1 MPSLLRV
8 SQTKLKIADIGIT
21 VSPSSPSMTS
31 LLLLNPFLN
40 FHSMLLVS
48 ACTGQQAIDAYCDY
62 HVEAMDMY
70 ARKYKLNFVQVMQL
84 SVDPL
89 RF

>member
-1 MPSLLRV
+1 
-8 SQTKLKIADIGIT
+8 
-21 VSPSSPSMTS
+21 
-31 LLLLNPFLN
+31 
-40 FHSMLLVS
+40 MLLVS